1 MKKVILLVI
10 GCWLSAAFAGCGYT
24 TRSMISNKFR
34 SIYITPFVNKIDFT
48 QETYVASKYRLY
60 RPLLETEIT
69 KEVINKFV
77 FDGNLRPREKE
88 SADLLLKANVVDF
101 RKDVVKYDDN
111 GDPGEYRVNIAVNIE
126 LWDNK
131 ENKLIWQENNFTGY
145 ISYFPANSTLQNVTP
160 KSTDGAVNDA
170 IAVTDAIKDLARRIV
185 ERTVE
190 QW

>member
-1 MKKVILLVI
+1 MKKVILLVT
-10 GCWLSAAFAGCGYT
+10 GCWLLAAFTGCGYT

-48 QETYVASKYRLY
+48 QETYVASKYKLY

-111 GDPGEYRVNIAVNIE
+111 GDPGEYRVNIVVGIE

-145 ISYFPANSTLQNVTP
+145 ISYFPATSTLQNVTT
-160 KSTDGAVNDA
+160 KTDDV
-170 IAVTDAIKDLARRIV
+170 AVTDAIKDLARRIV